1 MRKATKIIFLFGLT
15 VLFIIPLL
23 QAEESVAYTRYKEV
37 QAKNAA
43 LWQEAQDPKTL
54 KAEEAKIL
62 DFMKEEIP
70 NAYKNAASMK
80 EKTTEYWQILASAK
94 IQMKTLENLKNNQ
107 PAAYT
112 RYKEVQA
119 KNAALW
125 QEAQDPK
132 TLKAEEAKI
141 LDFMKEEMPDAYKNT
156 ASMK

>member
-62 DFMKEEIP
+62 DFMKEEMP
-70 NAYKNAASMK
+70 DAYKNTASMK
-80 EKTTEYWQILASAK
+80 EKTTEYWQTLSAAK
-94 IQMKTLENLKNNQ
+94 MQMDSLEQLKSACPQ
-107 PAAYT
+107 CT
-112 RYKEVQA
+112 K
-119 KNAALW
+119 
-125 QEAQDPK
+125 
-132 TLKAEEAKI
+132 
-141 LDFMKEEMPDAYKNT
+141 
-156 ASMK
+156 